1 MKASSFKTHATA
13 RVGGF
18 TLIELLVVIAI
29 IAILAAMLLPALSK
43 AKLKASGI
51 QCMNNHRQLAL
62 GWRMYAEDSADSIT
76 FATATGA
83 QLAPYSWVQ
92 GALDFNP
99 ANRSNWD
106 PAVDI
111 EKSPL
116 WPYCGKSSGIWKCPA
131 DYSKLTIANGKTVP
145 RVRSMSMSIWVGG
158 WGQVSGTTVV
168 RTDAGCSN
176 PNNVELWKVYG
187 KFSDFVNPGPAM
199 TWVLVDAREDR
210 INYGNNFTDMIGY
223 PNNPSQWRF
232 HWDYPGSYHHR
243 AAGFSFAD
251 GHAEIKKW
259 RDDRT
264 VPPIVK
270 DQSLFTSGS
279 EFVASQGNP
288 DILWMQER
296 STRLK

>member
-1 MKASSFKTHATA
+1 MKASPFKVQSRA
-13 RVGGF
+13 RAFGF

-43 AKLKASGI
+43 AKLKTQGI
-51 QCMNNHRQLAL
+51 SCMNNHRQLAFA
-62 GWRMYAEDSADSIT
+62 WRMYTEDSREVLPY
-76 FATATGA
+76 ATASAGPKE
-83 QLAPYSWVQ
+83 PYSWVQ

-99 ANRSNWD
+99 NNRSNWD
-106 PAVDI
+106 IQTDI
-111 EKSPL
+111 VRSPL
-116 WPYCGKSSGIWKCPA
+116 WTYCGKSPGVWKCPA
-131 DYSKLTIANGKTVP
+131 DFSKIKLPDGRVLP

-158 WGQVSGTTVV
+158 WGVNAAGVD
-168 RTDAGCSN
+168 RTDAGCSGDQ
-176 PNNVELWKVYG
+176 WRVYA
-187 KFSDFVNPGPAM
+187 KSSDFVNPGPAM

-223 PNNPSQWRF
+223 PNNPNQWRF
-232 HWDYPGSYHHR
+232 HWDFPGNYHHR

-270 DQSLFTSGS
+270 DQSLFTGGS
-279 EFVASQGNP
+279 EYVPSPGNQ
-288 DILWMQER
+288 DIFWMQER